1 MADSDQQIDEALM
14 NGVAARDTESL
25 RGLFDRHAPIM
36 LGLGRRILRDNDDA
50 EDVLSEVFWEVWS
63 KPDRYDSS
71 RGSARAY
78 LLLIMRSRC
87 LDRLR
92 ARKSRPDMNAAMVN
106 AQAHAGSSET
116 PLAVAEH
123 AESRAIVRA
132 AVGDLDDDQRAAIE
146 LSFFEGLSHSEIAER
161 LEAPLGTIKGRLR
174 SGLIKLGRSLRKK
187 GDATL

>member
-1 MADSDQQIDEALM
+1 ME
-14 NGVAARDTESL
+14 GVVARDAEAL
-25 RGLFDRHAPIM
+25 RGLFERHAPLM
-36 LGLGRRILRDNDDA
+36 LGLGRRILRQTSDA
-50 EDVLSEVFWEVWS
+50 EDVLNEVFWEVWS

-71 RGSARAY
+71 RGSARSY
-78 LLLIMRSRC
+78 LLLIMRSRS

-92 ARKSRPDMNAAMVN
+92 ARKSRPDLDATPVN
-106 AQAHAGSSET
+106 TQAHADGGET
-116 PLAVAEH
+116 PMAAAQH

-146 LSFFEGLSHSEIAER
+146 LSFFEGLSHSEIADR

-174 SGLIKLGRSLRKK
+174 SGLIKLSHSLRKK